1 MFVIPTK
8 VGISDS
14 KSACKWIQTYITTMN
29 NDTNSNE
36 VNNKKQ
42 IPAFAG
48 IRIAVQKSGRLSDKS
63 LQLLKD
69 CGIKFDNGGRKLST
83 QAKNFPMEILF
94 LRDDDIPQ
102 YVANGVADLGI
113 LGLNEV
119 EEKDQEVDVI
129 KQLGFAGCRLSLAV
143 QKDVNYTGLEWFNGK
158 KVASSYTTIVK
169 KFFADK
175 GINATTE
182 EIGGSVEIAPGIG
195 LAEGICDIVSTG
207 STLIMNGLKEVETV
221 MYSEAVLI
229 SNPNLSI
236 EKKEILDKLTF
247 RIDAVQNAQK
257 SKYILLNA
265 PNDKLEE
272 ISALLP
278 GMKSP
283 TVLPLAEEGWSS
295 LHSVIEE
302 NDFWNVIDQLKDA
315 GAQGILV
322 SPIEKLIA

>member
-1 MFVIPTK
+1 M
-8 VGISDS
+8 
-14 KSACKWIQTYITTMN
+14 
-29 NDTNSNE
+29 
-36 VNNKKQ
+36 
-42 IPAFAG
+42 
-48 IRIAVQKSGRLSDKS
+48 
-63 LQLLKD
+63 QLLKD

-143 QKDVNYTGLEWFNGK
+143 QKDVDYPGLEWFNGK

-169 KFFADK
+169 KFFAEK

-236 EKKEILDKLTF
+236 EKKGILDKLTF

-265 PNDKLEE
+265 PNAKIEE

>member
-1 MFVIPTK
+1 MATK
-8 VGISDS
+8 IMV
-14 KSACKWIQTYITTMN
+14 
-29 NDTNSNE
+29 
-36 VNNKKQ
+36 
-42 IPAFAG
+42 
-48 IRIAVQKSGRLSDKS
+48 RIAVQKSGRLSDKS

-143 QKDVNYTGLEWFNGK
+143 QKDVDYPGLEWFNGK

-169 KFFADK
+169 KFFAEK

-265 PNDKLEE
+265 PNDKIEE